1 MHNQM
6 YSLFLRIQT
15 ALQCHNS
22 CKSHKIMV
30 TIEFSQTDQLRND
43 FMAIQGLDHVNI
55 NTSNMKETMRF
66 YKDLLNFTDEF
77 LLPFDLPITWLYT
90 RENALIQLMISD
102 SESYGI
108 CNPVDQ
114 FPFYA
119 TSFEET
125 KQRLENANWKFRCSD
140 VS

>member
-1 MHNQM
+1 
-6 YSLFLRIQT
+6 
-15 ALQCHNS
+15 
-22 CKSHKIMV
+22 MV